1 MLLSY
6 RHNRRLPYA
15 LVCSLIVIGTG
26 CSNYSGPSEYEQKK
40 QAKQSFMDEV
50 AAQGGRA
57 EEKLFTKYGKS
68 GKAWSIDL
76 SGATVNDDMIES
88 MTALGHV
95 AELNLSKS
103 SITDEQLIRFDEREL
118 GRLVLKLDLSHTA
131 ITDAALAE
139 LDNFY
144 VLEHLILKGAKV
156 TPQGVERFKK
166 AQQSN
171 PKVLAPFKNPKV
183 EL

>member
-1 MLLSY
+1 MLLSHVHD
-6 RHNRRLPYA
+6 RCASRT
-15 LVCSLIVIGTG
+15 LVCSLLLIATG

-50 AAQGGRA
+50 AAQGGNA
-57 EEKLFTKYGKS
+57 EQKKFSKYGKS
-68 GKAWSIDL
+68 GQAWSIDL
-76 SGATVNDDMIES
+76 SGATISDDLIES
-88 MTALGHV
+88 MTTLGPI
-95 AELNLSKS
+95 AELDLSKS
-103 SITDEQLIRFDEREL
+103 SITDEQLIRFDELEL
-118 GRLVLKLDLSHTA
+118 GRLVLKLDLSNTV
-131 ITDAALAE
+131 ISDAALAE

-144 VLEHLILKGAKV
+144 VLEHLILKDTKA

-171 PKVLAPFKNPKV
+171 SKVLQPFKNPKV